1 MTEKQESPWIAVS
14 VKLYAQ
20 TEGSKHFATR
30 DRRFAM
36 KKEDFA
42 RLSFGDI
49 LDGDLHYVVSSAPTW
64 DTKQD
69 T

>member
-1 MTEKQESPWIAVS
+1 MTENQKSPWIAVS

-36 KKEDFA
+36 KREDFD
-42 RLSFGDI
+42 RLSFGEI
-49 LDGDLHYVVSSAPTW
+49 LDGDLHYVVDSAPIW

-69 T
+69 